1 MNAPDQVGLA
11 ADAEA
16 LNLAD
21 EIRRILADGEPRT
34 TREVAAVSRLTKGD
48 DDVSKT
54 IYLLRM
60 RGELSTDVVDGQRLH
75 RLIPGGGPAPRE
87 PAVPVGARLRRANI
101 ARRSRAPTGADQ
113 PPRAASP
120 AAPPPTAADDLIVS
134 INDQGQL
141 VVAQPGY
148 TLTLT
153 TRSVS
158 MRRLVEALRL
168 LDAVFGRPEAPA

>member
-1 MNAPDQVGLA
+1 MNAPDEIGMA

-21 EIRRILADGEPRT
+21 EVRRIMADGQPRT
-34 TREVAAVSRLTKGD
+34 TRQIADLSRLTQGG

-54 IYLLRM
+54 VYLLRM
-60 RGELSTDVVDGQRLH
+60 RGELQTDVVDGARLH
-75 RLIPGGGPAPRE
+75 RLIPGGIRPPRE
-87 PAVPVGARLRRANI
+87 PARP
-101 ARRSRAPTGADQ
+101 APPAGADQ

-158 MRRLVEALRL
+158 MCRLVEALRL